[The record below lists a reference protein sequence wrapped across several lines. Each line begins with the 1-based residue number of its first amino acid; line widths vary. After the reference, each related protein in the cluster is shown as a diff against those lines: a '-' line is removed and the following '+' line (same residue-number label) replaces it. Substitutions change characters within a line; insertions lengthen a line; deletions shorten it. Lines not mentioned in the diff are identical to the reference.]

1 MKNCNLPLL
10 LCGLVVMM
18 ACKKNDVA
26 EESVSCTIS
35 SIISD
40 SAVVRF
46 HYNADGSLQSRVTAA
61 VEETA
66 TVKSDSVA
74 YAYETDKIT
83 VRKFNAEKALT
94 LTSVFPLGNNGY
106 ASTQINKAVNGLSTD
121 TTFFTYNQAGY
132 LIASE
137 QRVYSVVNNKSV
149 LSSTT
154 AITYTIENGNTTS
167 RTLFS
172 TNAFGTVTQAKASY
186 EFYADKAAVKYL
198 YGDYTFTGKEDANL
212 LKKSG
217 FNNNGTLTEETY
229 SYRYNERNLPDAVEA
244 TYTSAAGSSGGSGQ
258 VYYNCQ

>member
-1 MKNCNLPLL
+1 MKNSNLPLL
-10 LCGLVVMM
+10 LCGLVMMM
-18 ACKKNDVA
+18 ACKKNDTA
-26 EESVSCTIS
+26 EEIVSCTLS
-35 SIISD
+35 SIHSD
-40 SAVVRF
+40 STVVRF
-46 HYNADGSLQSRVTAA
+46 HYNADGSLQSRATVAE
-61 VEETA
+61 EETA

-154 AITYTIENGNTTS
+154 AITYIIENGNTTS
-167 RTLFS
+167 WTRFS
-172 TNAFGTVTQAKASY
+172 TNAFGTVSQSKASY
-186 EFYADKAAVKYL
+186 EFYADKATVKHL

-212 LKKSG
+212 LKKFS
-217 FNNNGTLTEETY
+217 FNNNGIFTEEAY
-229 SYRYNERNLPDAVEA
+229 NYRYNERNLPDVMET
-244 TYTSAAGSSGGSGQ
+244 TYTSAGGSSAGSGQ